1 MVIKILLALL
11 VLLVFWSL
19 SRSMPVVLGGW
30 VGQLA
35 GKTATQLD
43 DHLVEELDGAT
54 GRVAL
59 AVGLWLAW
67 ETLGLSGRADAVV
80 GTVLLLG
87 VVFTGA
93 VLAFE
98 AVAAVFE
105 FFADP
110 HEESG
115 REMLAPFE
123 QRAQRLAGS
132 LVAVAGAAL
141 GLAVLGVDPTL
152 LGALVLTVGLAGSL
166 ALQPTLQE
174 LAAGLDLIKEA
185 GWRPGMTVV
194 MGEQRGTVAAVQPA
208 SVLLDTADGRV
219 AIANSR
225 ALSGAVIQSRAEQE
239 SEPQ

>member
-11 VLLVFWSL
+11 VLLIFWSL

-67 ETLGLSGRADAVV
+67 ETLGLSGR
-80 GTVLLLG
+80 
-87 VVFTGA
+87 
-93 VLAFE
+93 
-98 AVAAVFE
+98 
-105 FFADP
+105 
-110 HEESG
+110 
-115 REMLAPFE
+115 EMLAPFE

-132 LVAVAGAAL
+132 LVAVAGTAL
-141 GLAVLGVDPTL
+141 GLAVLGMDPTL

-185 GWRPGMTVV
+185 GWRPGMTVAI
-194 MGEQRGTVAAVQPA
+194 GEHRGTVAAVRPA
-208 SVLLDTADGRV
+208 SVLLDTAEGRV
-219 AIANSR
+219 SIANSR
-225 ALSGAVIQSRAEQE
+225 ALSGAVMQPRAEQE